1 MYLCY
6 IYSSISVDF
15 FHHIG
20 KQKTIAAKSSKT
32 LLYKEQK
39 QCTVVHYSESFL
51 FENREDAETVASED
65 WDESDGD
72 DSEVKVM
79 KLNSICK
86 R

>member
-1 MYLCY
+1 MLYLQSHISRYLPSHLQTENYCCY
-6 IYSSISVDF
+6 
-15 FHHIG
+15 
-20 KQKTIAAKSSKT
+20 KSSKT
-32 LLYKEQK
+32 FLYKEQK

-65 WDESDGD
+65 WDESGGD
-72 DSEVKVM
+72 DSEYKVM